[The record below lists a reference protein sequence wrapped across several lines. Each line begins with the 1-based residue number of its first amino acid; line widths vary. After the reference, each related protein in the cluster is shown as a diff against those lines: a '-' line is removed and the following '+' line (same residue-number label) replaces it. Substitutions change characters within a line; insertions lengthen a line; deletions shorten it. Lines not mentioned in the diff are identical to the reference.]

1 MTWHNDNIQVVWN
14 FAMYICVDYSLQ
26 VLYFIEPLRCSL
38 LAHICDK
45 EFCLSCEL
53 SFLFHML
60 DGQKGK
66 TCQVGR
72 GGRGGEGRGGRGGRG
87 GEGRAQGVLS
97 EL

>member
-1 MTWHNDNIQVVWN
+1 MLNV
-14 FAMYICVDYSLQ
+14 YVDFSLK

-72 GGRGGEGRGGRGGRG
+72 RGGEGRG